1 MKRPPE
7 ERERLLRLLRITAA
21 GGLVIVLLG
30 VLAVV
35 GGIFDPS
42 REERASDWLAR
53 EYDVD
58 VGLCRSLGGQRVVC
72 DLDSTTRALRQ
83 RLGPLT
89 PDAEARVC
97 LFVLENASVV
107 LRGWATG
114 SDDEPCGPERDSST

>member
-21 GGLVIVLLG
+21 GGVLIVLLG
-30 VLAVV
+30 VLAVA
-35 GGIFDPS
+35 GGVFDPS

-58 VGLCRSLGGQRVVC
+58 VGPCRGLGGQRVAC
-72 DLDSTTRALRQ
+72 DVERTTPALQ
-83 RLGPLT
+83 ERLGPLT
-89 PDAEARVC
+89 PDAETRVC

-114 SDDEPCGPERDSST
+114 PADEPCGPGRDRAT

>member
-21 GGLVIVLLG
+21 GGAVIVLLG

-35 GGIFDPS
+35 GGVFDPS

-58 VGLCRSLGGQRVVC
+58 VGACRGLGGERVVC
-72 DLDSTTRALRQ
+72 DIDRLTPALQQ

-89 PDAEARVC
+89 PDAETRVC

-114 SDDEPCGPERDSST
+114 SADEPCGPARD

>member
-7 ERERLLRLLRITAA
+7 ERERLLRLLRITAV

-35 GGIFDPS
+35 GGVFDPS
-42 REERASDWLAR
+42 SEERASDWLAR
-53 EYDVD
+53 EYDVE
-58 VGLCRSLGGQRVVC
+58 VGRCRGLGGQRVVC
-72 DLDSTTRALRQ
+72 DLDSTTPALQQ
-83 RLGPLT
+83 RLGPLV
-89 PDAEARVC
+89 PDAETRVC

-114 SDDEPCGPERDSST
+114 PDDEPCGPERD

>member
-7 ERERLLRLLRITAA
+7 ERERLLRLLRITAV
-21 GGLVIVLLG
+21 GGFVIVLLG

-35 GGIFDPS
+35 GGVFDPS

-58 VGLCRSLGGQRVVC
+58 VGACRGLGGQRVAC
-72 DLDSTTRALRQ
+72 DVDRLTPALQQ

-89 PDAEARVC
+89 PDAETRVC

-114 SDDEPCGPERDSST
+114 SADEPCGPTRN